1 MTKRR
6 RNLKPA
12 PKIKTI
18 KQASAAN
25 RGKGLEDQI
34 KAANEA
40 YMVRGQAQIN
50 FIATPAKKIDGEM
63 VYTEKSTVDFVGL
76 CHGRGIAFDTK
87 STKRDKLPLS
97 NVKEHQVEF
106 LRRWRD
112 QGGLSFFIIEFAAH
126 HEIYCVPLSFFEKYW
141 DRALEGGKK
150 YIPIED
156 IRFTYESVKP
166 GRGLAVDYL
175 PYCVN

>member
-1 MTKRR
+1 MSKRR

-12 PKIKTI
+12 PKVIKN
-18 KQASAAN
+18 ASQAN
-25 RGKGLEDQI
+25 RGRGLEDQI

-50 FIATPAKKIDGEM
+50 FIATPAKKINGEM
-63 VYTEKSTVDFVGL
+63 VFTDKSTVDFVGL
-76 CHGRGIAFDTK
+76 CHGRGIAFDAK
-87 STKRDKLPLS
+87 STKRDKFPLS

-112 QGGLSFFIIEFAAH
+112 QGGLSFFIVEFAAH
-126 HEIYCVPLSFFEKYW
+126 REIYCVPLSFFEKYW
-141 DRALEGGKK
+141 DAAMNDGKK
-150 YIPIED
+150 YIPLED
-156 IRFTYESVKP
+156 IRFTYDPVKP

-175 PYCVN
+175 PYCVG